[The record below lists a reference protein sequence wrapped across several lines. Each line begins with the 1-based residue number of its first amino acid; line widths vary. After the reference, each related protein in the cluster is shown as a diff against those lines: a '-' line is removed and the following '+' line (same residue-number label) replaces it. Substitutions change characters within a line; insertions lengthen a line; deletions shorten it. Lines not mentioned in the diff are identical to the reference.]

1 MFRAKFILTAVLAVS
16 VTIMGI
22 SCQKPA
28 QGDPEWPW
36 VDPTPKP
43 DTTKQEPGPTPGPDP
58 EPEPLFEGKPRYVW
72 IDASANFRY
81 YANDKEKIAS
91 DLRMIKSV
99 GFTDVI
105 VDVRPTEGCVLFDS
119 KISPKATKLA
129 AWVDGK
135 YKFVTRTADFD
146 YLQAF
151 IDAGHEVGL
160 RVNAAMNTF
169 VCGYGGYYGL
179 ESVGPVFSGD
189 IPKEWA
195 TVINTKDG
203 LASSFYEGVEGTVFM
218 NPANPEV
225 REYMLALIGELAT
238 YELDGIILDRCR
250 FDDTGIQSDFSDETR
265 KAFEQYTGSAVT
277 NWPMDIFKAGTSD
290 LPRSLTSLQKS
301 WMTFRVKTIHDF
313 VEAASDLVH
322 LVNPEIRF
330 GCYVGAWY
338 DSYYPSGVNWA
349 SPDYNARNSYSWAD
363 ADYSKY
369 GYADHC
375 DFMMLGCY
383 AGTGSIYGNG
393 EWTMQGFAKLAK
405 QKIGSGTEV
414 AGGPD
419 VGNATGFESG
429 GQSAVIPK
437 TIDACIN
444 SCDGYF
450 VFDLC
455 HIRMYDYWTAFKQGF
470 DDYLKTLE

>member
-1 MFRAKFILTAVLAVS
+1 MTRTKFILTAVLAAS

-28 QGDPEWPW
+28 KDIPEWPW

-43 DTTKQEPGPTPGPDP
+43 EPQP
-58 EPEPLFEGKPRYVW
+58 EPEPEPQPEPEPEPQFVGKPRYVW
-72 IDASANFRY
+72 IDASANFRF
-81 YANDKEKIAS
+81 YANDKEQIAS
-91 DLRMIKSV
+91 DVRKIKAV
-99 GFTDVI
+99 GFTDII
-105 VDVRPTEGCVLFDS
+105 VDVRPTEGTVLFNS
-119 KISPKATKLA
+119 ATAPQARRLA

-135 YKFVTRTADFD
+135 YKFVSRTADFD

-151 IDAGHEVGL
+151 IDAGHEAGL

-179 ESVGPVFSGD
+179 ESEGPIFSGD

-195 TVINTKDG
+195 SVVNGQDG
-203 LASSFYEGVEGTVFM
+203 LESSYYDGVQGTVFM
-218 NPANPEV
+218 NPSNPKV
-225 REYMLALIGELAT
+225 RDYMLELIGELAG
-238 YELDGIILDRCR
+238 YDLDGIILDRCR
-250 FDDTGIQSDFSDETR
+250 YDDTGLQSDFSQESRT
-265 KAFEQYTGSAVT
+265 AFEQYVGSAVE
-277 NWPMDIFKAGTSD
+277 NWPSDIFKPGTSD
-290 LPRSLTSLQKS
+290 LPRSLTTLQKS
-301 WMTFRVKTIHDF
+301 WMSFRVKTIHDF
-313 VEAASDLVH
+313 VEAASNKVH
-322 LVNPEIRF
+322 QKNPEMRF

-338 DSYYPSGVNWA
+338 NSYHPSGVNWA

-470 DDYLKTLE
+470 DDYLKTVE

>member
-1 MFRAKFILTAVLAVS
+1 MIKSKVILTALLAAS
-16 VTIMGI
+16 MTIMGI

-28 QGDPEWPW
+28 KEIPSWPW
-36 VDPTPKP
+36 EDPVPVPTPP
-43 DTTKQEPGPTPGPDP
+43 PGPD
-58 EPEPLFEGKPRYVW
+58 EPEEPEEPEKPLFTGKPRYVW

-81 YANDKEKIAS
+81 YANDKDAIAS
-91 DLRMIKSV
+91 DLKKIKAV

-105 VDVRPTEGCVLFDS
+105 VDVRPTEGSVLFNS
-119 KISPKATKLA
+119 KVSPQVRRLA

-135 YKFVTRTADFD
+135 YKFVNRTADFD
-146 YLQAF
+146 YLQTF
-151 IDAGHEVGL
+151 IDAGHEAGL

-179 ESVGPVFSGD
+179 ESEGPIFSGN
-189 IPKEWA
+189 IPAEWA
-195 TVINTKDG
+195 TVVNGKDG
-203 LASSFYEGVEGTVFM
+203 LESSFYEGVEGTVFM
-218 NPANPEV
+218 NPANPKV
-225 REYMLALIGELAT
+225 REYMLDLIGELAS
-238 YELDGIILDRCR
+238 YDLDGIILDRCR
-250 FDDTGIQSDFSDETR
+250 YDDTGLQSDFSQESRT
-265 KAFEQYTGSAVT
+265 AFEQYTGSAVA
-277 NWPMDIFKAGTSD
+277 NWPSDIFKPGTSS
-290 LPRSLTSLQKS
+290 LPRTLNSVQKS
-301 WMTFRVKTIHDF
+301 WMSFRAKVIHDF
-313 VEAASDLVH
+313 VEAAAGVVH
-322 LVNPEIRF
+322 QTNPEVRF

-338 DSYYPSGVNWA
+338 DSYYSSGVNWA
-349 SPDYNARNSYSWAD
+349 SPDYNARSSYSWAD

-383 AGTGSIYGNG
+383 AGTGSVYGNG
-393 EWTMQGFAKLAK
+393 EWTMQGFAKLGK

-419 VGNATGFESG
+419 VGNSTGFEKG

-470 DDYLKTLE
+470 DDYLKTVK